1 MLKQFVDYFSK
12 GLLFAKNNPQ
22 IGYTVFLV
30 VIIPLAFIFSGEEFL
45 SAAKSN
51 QERLEKE
58 RVGIM
63 QDIFVELAILKM
75 NEPAFLQEII
85 ERLKEQ
91 NRESIVEFKIVAF
104 EGEKQKIIASLN
116 KEEIGSDDQK
126 NTFYYN
132 QIGARDYV
140 SKLFQIQVNG
150 ERHWKVLRGILDRST
165 GLISGVVLLDVSMAA
180 IDASSARNVERAY
193 YILFFIVLAISL
205 LLLRQAK
212 ILDYTAL
219 YQKLK
224 EVDQMKD
231 DFISMAAHELR
242 TPLTVVK
249 GYAEIL
255 SSSKNLKD
263 DDKVPLSR
271 ITVSVNQLDALIT
284 DVLDVIRL
292 GQGKMVFKQE
302 NIDISPILEKVIETF
317 QHVAE
322 EKGLQ
327 VSYEKKSIPMIFVD
341 AEKLRQVVVN
351 IIGNSIKYTQVGS
364 VKVFVEVDRGT
375 LSIRV
380 RDTGVGISAEDQKKL
395 FEKFF
400 RAKTKETEEIRGTG
414 LGLWIA
420 GQVVANMGGK
430 IAVESIK
437 GKGTDVVISFPVVA
451 PSVKSSTV

>member
-1 MLKQFVDYFSK
+1 MLKKLFDNFSK
-12 GLLFAKNNPQ
+12 GLLFIKNNPQ
-22 IGYTVFLV
+22 ISYTVFLIV
-30 VIIPLAFIFSGEEFL
+30 LIPVAFIISGEEFL
-45 SAAKSN
+45 SSAKSN

-63 QDIFVELAILKM
+63 QDIFVELAIIKM
-75 NEPAFLQEII
+75 DDPVFLQETI

-91 NRESIVEFKIVAF
+91 NKESLAEFKVVKF
-104 EGEKQKIIASLN
+104 NGMEQEVIASLDRSEVG
-116 KEEIGSDDQK
+116 KDDQG
-126 NTFYYN
+126 NVFYYN

-140 SKLFQIQVNG
+140 SKLFPIYKDG
-150 ERHWKVLRGILDRST
+150 ERHWKVLRGVPDRST
-165 GLISGVVLLDVSMAA
+165 GLISGVILLDISMAT
-180 IDASSARNVERAY
+180 IDASLARNIQSAY
-193 YILFFIVLAISL
+193 LVLFIIVLAISFL
-205 LLLRQAK
+205 LFRQAK

-255 SSSKNLKD
+255 RSSKNLKD
-263 DDKVPLSR
+263 EDMVPLSR
-271 ITVSVNQLDALIT
+271 ITVSVSQLDALIT

-292 GQGKMVFKQE
+292 GQGKMIFKLE
-302 NIDISPILEKVIETF
+302 NLDISPVLEKVIETF
-317 QHVAE
+317 KHVAE
-322 EKGLQ
+322 EKGLDI
-327 VSYEKKSIPMIFVD
+327 SYEKKEIPMINVD

-364 VKVFVEVDRGT
+364 VKVFVEVDKAM

-380 RDTGVGISAEDQKKL
+380 RDTGVGISAEDQKRL

-400 RAKTKETEEIRGTG
+400 RARTKETEEIRGTG

-420 GQVVANMGGK
+420 GQVVQNMGGK
-430 IAVESIK
+430 ITVESIK
-437 GKGTDVVISFPVVA
+437 GKGTDVVISFPVLNT
-451 PSVKSSTV
+451 KTIER